1 MLRSFFI
8 PREAASMNREDN
20 SFKLDLCHA
29 AAILSQEISKAL
41 FMLHVPLHIMKVID
55 VGGVSLW
62 VSSVCW
68 DTK

>member
-1 MLRSFFI
+1 MMGNI
-8 PREAASMNREDN
+8 N
-20 SFKLDLCHA
+20 LDKTRVKKKTGFLG
-29 AAILSQEISKAL
+29 ILIGLHPLAPGKFS
-41 FMLHVPLHIMKVID
+41 FMLHVPLHVTRVID

>member
-1 MLRSFFI
+1 MI
-8 PREAASMNREDN
+8 IIIIIIITIMM
-20 SFKLDLCHA
+20 
-29 AAILSQEISKAL
+29 IMIIII
-41 FMLHVPLHIMKVID
+41 FMLHVPLHITKLID